1 MRRGPPSFSFATR
14 SEVPTAS
21 RQPPARAPVPIPG
34 GRNAQ
39 RGCRSR
45 AGPVGCIDHPSSRCV
60 CTEDRG
66 LRACGCCFCFWLLL
80 CGFGFGCVGVVVV
93 VVVAGGACGLWCAVR
108 SSAECSSSQQPAASS
123 RSSSRTRTPGPQN
136 QPAGGLCNYNGA
148 RAPQVGFKQGARKA
162 RHRAAPP
169 SWCPLPQWVS
179 AAPSTHRRV
188 ATPLQRSWS

>member
-1 MRRGPPSFSFATR
+1 VAF
-14 SEVPTAS
+14 V
-21 RQPPARAPVPIPG
+21 
-34 GRNAQ
+34 
-39 RGCRSR
+39 
-45 AGPVGCIDHPSSRCV
+45 
-60 CTEDRG
+60 
-66 LRACGCCFCFWLLL
+66 
-80 CGFGFGCVGVVVV
+80 FGFGCGCVVLVLAVLVWWWWWWWLVV
-93 VVVAGGACGLWCAVR
+93 RVVCGALCAPVL
-108 SSAECSSSQQPAASS
+108 SAPAASSQQPAASS